1 MSDILYRIASWKSTE
16 TASRKKDYPLEVL
29 QDLELYHADCF
40 SLANTLKDSLTPQI
54 IAEFKRQSPSKG
66 IIRRYADPVAIT
78 MGYQL
83 AGAAAV
89 SVLTDEKF
97 FGAYKND
104 FSTARAG
111 LSLPMLRKDF
121 ILEEY
126 QVHETKSMGADII
139 LLIAALLKPQEV
151 LELASLAKNLGM
163 EVLLELHGE
172 DELDRICEPVSYI
185 GVNNRNLKTF
195 EVNLEHSKI
204 LARQLPDEIPT
215 IAESG
220 ISAPENISELFKAGF
235 KGFLIGESF
244 MKTGDPGQNCN
255 KMILASNNL
264 LNE

>member
-1 MSDILYRIASWKSTE
+1 MSDILHRIASWKISE
-16 TASRKKDYPLEVL
+16 TNSRKKDSPLELL
-29 QDLELYHADCF
+29 QDQALYHAECF
-40 SLANTLKDSLTPQI
+40 SLANTLKNSLTPQI

-66 IIRRYADPVAIT
+66 IIRQNADPIAVT

-89 SVLTDEKF
+89 SVLSDEKF
-97 FGAYKND
+97 FGAHKND
-104 FSTARAG
+104 FSSVRAG
-111 LSLPMLRKDF
+111 LSLPLLRKDF

-151 LELASLAKNLGM
+151 LELASLAENLGM
-163 EVLLELHGE
+163 EVLLEIHGE
-172 DELDRICEPVSYI
+172 DELDRVCEPVSYI

-195 EVNLEHSKI
+195 DVNLEQSKI

-220 ISAPENISELFKAGF
+220 ISAPENIYELFQAGF
-235 KGFLIGESF
+235 KGFLIGEAF
-244 MKTGDPGQNCN
+244 MKTGDPAQNCN
-255 KMILASNNL
+255 EMILASNNL